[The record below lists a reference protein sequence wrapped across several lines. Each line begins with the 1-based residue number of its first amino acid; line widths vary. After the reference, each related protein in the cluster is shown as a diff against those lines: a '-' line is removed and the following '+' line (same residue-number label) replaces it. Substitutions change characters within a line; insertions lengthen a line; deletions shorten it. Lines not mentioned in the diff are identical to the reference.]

1 MNRKRIVELTE
12 EQITLLQT
20 SLDYWETAI
29 GDTGYDP
36 QVQEWA
42 RTHDTET
49 EKNVAAIREALA
61 NSTDSRRHETSP
73 EEDSND

>member
-1 MNRKRIVELTE
+1 MNRKRIVELTD
-12 EQITLLQT
+12 EQISLLQI
-20 SLDYWETAI
+20 SLDHWEAAI
-29 GDTGYDP
+29 RDTGYDP

-49 EKNVAAIREALA
+49 EKNIGAIREALA

-73 EEDSND
+73 EEDSNG